1 MDVSII
7 IVNYKTACLL
17 ANAVESIFDKTT
29 GVDFEVIVVDN
40 ASGDNCGSLL
50 ARKFEG

>member
-40 ASGDNCGSLL
+40 ASGDD
-50 ARKFEG
+50 